1 VKGLRWDHIKD
12 ARYVAGIVYPA
23 DFDVNQAD
31 FTGLDLRYSDFS
43 RVEGLTWD
51 QLKVAG
57 KDLQGIQYPS
67 GFDFTG
73 ADLSGREIAGSN
85 FKYVIGLTWEQM
97 SAQRGWKK
105 IIGVKKSLKGIV
117 FPRSFDYSR
126 IILKAMDI
134 SYSDFT
140 GMDHQPLE

>member
-1 VKGLRWDHIKD
+1 
-12 ARYVAGIVYPA
+12 
-23 DFDVNQAD
+23 DVSQAD

-51 QLKVAG
+51 HLKVAG
-57 KDLQGIQYPS
+57 RDLQGIQYPS

-73 ADLSGREIAGSN
+73 ADFSGREIAGSD
-85 FKYVIGLTWEQM
+85 FKHVRGLTWEQM
-97 SAQRGWKK
+97 TAQHGWKK

-117 FPRSFDYSR
+117 FPCSFDYSR
-126 IILKAMDI
+126 VTFKGMDI

-140 GMDHQPLE
+140 GMDHRPLI